1 MKKIVLFSLIAC
13 LGFVGNSFGS
23 CDLTVAKTDVNG
35 QDFIRLGGGDNGFAC
50 NRIGARSCN
59 DGEIVWLDGKHT
71 IDGTEYNGRKFY
83 KCVKG
88 NRDKW
93 TAINFA
99 ELPDCA
105 ADRQDGT
112 SYFAGIH
119 DGFEVYV
126 RYPKWGMK
134 NGVRYGLGNL
144 CVSARVAIVYD
155 DSSNTTNGNDEV
167 VKEGTSNKKNST
179 SSTKKTSSNKVRGD
193 EKSPCEGGACAVFP
207 DGGDVEQ
214 NRCLK
219 NASATRFED
228 KWMEA
233 GSNCNAK
240 NAKIGRCFKQKN
252 RAGSDVMSCAAKIC
266 DEDSALWLYRI
277 SENNYQSYGLC
288 YRKDFLQKKYC
299 DKGNDECKKC
309 NGRCELNVIKW
320 KNGSFGETNAFYDDK
335 LCLCVADDNGGG
347 GEQKEQKPNVCP
359 EKDCKDTCNV
369 TINES
374 IKCNNGK
381 KFESKKTVKVC
392 KECVEQQNMTCDQ
405 YQETIN
411 KCDDLK
417 CIENRLKQLTE
428 IDKLL
433 KEWCGAG
440 YSTTTPDNSAQ
451 INAAK
456 STISSFFSS
465 AESSASVWKDKDG
478 NFNTA
483 RLASDL
489 TAGVV
494 LGTVGGVVS
503 GVVIKKKQVEK
514 GFDALHCTVNGQTI
528 ADWGDIF
535 NVGLRR

>member
-1 MKKIVLFSLIAC
+1 MKKIMLCSVVMCCVCVSY
-13 LGFVGNSFGS
+13 GFAADDS
-23 CDLTVAKTDVNG
+23 CDMVNETCKYVDV
-35 QDFIRLGGGDNGFAC
+35 GGGYEQEKCLEIAVAPG
-50 NRIGARSCN
+50 IGRYNWCAQGTVNKYWYKSGHECSPTN
-59 DGEIVWLDGKHT
+59 APQKSGICIKQDGKKYT
-71 IDGTEYNGRKFY
+71 NVYCDAERYVNSKKPEKCICKDSDAARKELETEI
-83 KCVKG
+83 
-88 NRDKW
+88 
-93 TAINFA
+93 T
-99 ELPDCA
+99 
-105 ADRQDGT
+105 
-112 SYFAGIH
+112 
-119 DGFEVYV
+119 
-126 RYPKWGMK
+126 
-134 NGVRYGLGNL
+134 
-144 CVSARVAIVYD
+144 
-155 DSSNTTNGNDEV
+155 
-167 VKEGTSNKKNST
+167 
-179 SSTKKTSSNKVRGD
+179 
-193 EKSPCEGGACAVFP
+193 
-207 DGGDVEQ
+207 
-214 NRCLK
+214 
-219 NASATRFED
+219 
-228 KWMEA
+228 
-233 GSNCNAK
+233 
-240 NAKIGRCFKQKN
+240 
-252 RAGSDVMSCAAKIC
+252 SCAATYCNSDSLLYMTNNASRKDRKRVVKDAKI
-266 DEDSALWLYRI
+266 EQLKSYMLG
-277 SENNYQSYGLC
+277 QSVASQGLC
-288 YRKDFLQKKYC
+288 RKRADLEKACEKC
-299 DKGNDECKKC
+299 SCSDGKKC
-309 NGRCELNVIKW
+309 VLNEVTVENRG
-320 KNGSFGETNAFYDDK
+320 KNVQAFIGEEMCK
-335 LCLCVADDNGGG
+335 CVAKEGSGGG
-347 GEQKEQKPNVCP
+347 KQEEQKPNVCP

-392 KECVEQQNMTCDQ
+392 KECVEQQKMTCEQ

-433 KEWCGAG
+433 NEWCGAG
-440 YSTTTPDNSAQ
+440 YSTTTPDNGAQ

-514 GFDALHCTVNGQTI
+514 GFDALHCTVGGQTV

>member
-1 MKKIVLFSLIAC
+1 MKKILLFSLIAC
-13 LGFVGNSFGS
+13 LGFVGSGFAGS
-23 CDLTVAKTDVNG
+23 CELTVVKAGPNDP
-35 QDFIRLGGGDNGFAC
+35 DFIYLGASGNNGFAC
-50 NRIGARSCN
+50 NRFGGRSCDPGQIIFTIGN
-59 DGEIVWLDGKHT
+59 FRLGDKKALDIDGDFWRCSKGSKDKWVWIDTSKMMAELPECNGFDNRKKVEFGGTAAESYELWADKEYI
-71 IDGTEYNGRKFY
+71 IDGTRGYVGLCKQAKVEAEKSS
-83 KCVKG
+83 KG
-88 NRDKW
+88 
-93 TAINFA
+93 
-99 ELPDCA
+99 
-105 ADRQDGT
+105 
-112 SYFAGIH
+112 
-119 DGFEVYV
+119 
-126 RYPKWGMK
+126 
-134 NGVRYGLGNL
+134 
-144 CVSARVAIVYD
+144 
-155 DSSNTTNGNDEV
+155 
-167 VKEGTSNKKNST
+167 ST
-179 SSTKKTSSNKVRGD
+179 SQKTKVSTSWAGELN
-193 EKSPCEGGACAVFP
+193 PCEGGACAVYAR
-207 DGGDVEQ
+207 GGDVEQ
-214 NRCLK
+214 KGCLK
-219 NASATRFED
+219 NSSATNFVD
-228 KWMEA
+228 KWKSE
-233 GSNCNAK
+233 GSSCDATDAK
-240 NAKIGRCFKQKN
+240 TARCFKQKN
-252 RAGSDVMSCAAKIC
+252 VAGDDVMSCAAKIC
-266 DEDSALWLYRI
+266 NDDSALWLYRK

-288 YRKDFLQKKYC
+288 RKQNWLQKEFC
-299 DKGNDECKKC
+299 DKNHKSCGKC
-309 NGRCELNVIKW
+309 GGKCMLNVFEW
-320 KNGSFGETNAFYDDK
+320 TNGSFGKTNAFYDDK
-335 LCLCVADDNGGG
+335 LCVCVADDNGGG

-456 STISSFFSS
+456 NTISSFFSS
-465 AESSASVWKDKDG
+465 AESSANVWKDKDG

-514 GFDALHCTVNGQTI
+514 GFDALHCTVGGQTV